1 MDMLSEIEEEQMPDP
16 GDDDMPDDLK
26 EERPATPERESD
38 DEQLTAEFDI
48 LEAGLDREIEPIE
61 SENPRDKLSPE
72 ELAKHVE
79 ALDSVAKARARAS
92 SVED

>member
-1 MDMLSEIEEEQMPDP
+1 MPDLVD
-16 GDDDMPDDLK
+16 GDMPDEPKRAPQARPK
-26 EERPATPERESD
+26 EESD

-48 LEAGLDREIEPIE
+48 LEAGLDREITPVE